1 MARWVKRRRNYFVS
15 SSKPLGKETE
25 NVTHD
30 RLAQRGGVGH
40 AGRMHMA
47 NPLGYTSGMDLH
59 SLREGGVSYTNC
71 P

>member
-1 MARWVKRRRNYFVS
+1 MGEMSAS
-15 SSKPLGKETE
+15 PPLICFIQLS
-25 NVTHD
+25 D

-59 SLREGGVSYTNC
+59 SLREGGVSYTKV
-71 P
+71 PLASYVT